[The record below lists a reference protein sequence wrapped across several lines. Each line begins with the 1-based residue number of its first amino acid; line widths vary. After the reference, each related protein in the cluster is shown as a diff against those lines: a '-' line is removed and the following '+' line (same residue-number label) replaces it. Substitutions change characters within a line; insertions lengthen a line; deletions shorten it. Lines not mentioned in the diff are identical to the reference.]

1 VQTIH
6 TEEGQP
12 APLSLPDA
20 WSKLAKTGWLGAR
33 SPETRKLLRPFA
45 RLRGFDAGEVLYR
58 ADDLP
63 NGVFGLVE
71 GALEIAVPGMNGE
84 EGLFHRAE
92 PGFWIG
98 DLALFAGQR
107 RLVTIRAAGRC
118 TVVHLPQEALASVT
132 AQHPG
137 VTRDFYELSHENM
150 RTALQLLANLAI
162 QSADSR
168 IALRLLMHD
177 NALGSRGDW
186 IRLSHDALSQLVAVS
201 PKTVCRTLAHLQQL
215 DLIET
220 GYGRIRVID
229 HDALARYC
237 GHSLDA

>member
-1 VQTIH
+1 MQDIAADN
-6 TEEGQP
+6 GR
-12 APLSLPDA
+12 ASRLSLCDA
-20 WSKLAKTGWLGAR
+20 WSMLARTGWLAGR
-33 SPETRKLLRPFA
+33 SPGVRGLLRPFA
-45 RLRGFDAGEVLYR
+45 RLREFDAGEVLYR
-58 ADDLP
+58 AGDLP

-92 PGFWIG
+92 PGFWVG

-118 TVVHLPQEALASVT
+118 TAVHLSQDGLNSVT
-132 AQHPG
+132 TQHPG

-177 NALGSRGDW
+177 KALRSPGDW

-201 PKTVCRTLAHLQQL
+201 PKTVRRTLGSLQKL

-229 HDALARYC
+229 HAALARYC
-237 GHSLDA
+237 GQSLGE